1 MPSPID
7 EVKQPEADP
16 WDVGYQKSDQGQN
29 KGERPPRLKNFP
41 EGQARDG
48 GGGKQHR
55 GNGRGLLTDAQVNGH
70 DDAEMDRIHANLPD
84 ERHHDGNNQDDRC
97 GGVEKHSRDE
107 KEDIQEE
114 QDQVLV

>member
-7 EVKQPEADP
+7 EVKQSEADP
-16 WDVGYQKSDQGQN
+16 RNVGYQESDQSQDN
-29 KGERPPRLKNFP
+29 GEWPSRFKNFP
-41 EGQARDG
+41 EGQARDS
-48 GGGKQHR
+48 GGGKEHR
-55 GNGRGLLTDAQVNGH
+55 GTGWGLLTDAEVNGY

-84 ERHHDGNNQDDRC
+84 KRHHDGNNQDDRC
-97 GGVEKHSRDE
+97 GGVEEHSGDE